1 MTGKVRRCAVYTRK
15 SSEEGLD
22 QTFNSLNAQREAC
35 EAYIRS
41 QAHEGW
47 KLVKTAYDDGGFSG
61 GTLGRPALQRL
72 LADLGRGLVDVIVVY
87 KIDRLTRSL
96 ADFAR
101 IVETL
106 DRQGASFVSI
116 TQQFNTTTSMGRL
129 TLNVLLSFAQ
139 FEREV
144 TGERIRDKIAASKRK
159 GMWMGGNLPLGYD
172 VKDRQLIVNEAEAET
187 VMSLFQRY
195 VELGTVAALHTDL
208 KRRAIVSKIW
218 TSSSGKTRGGAGY
231 SRGALYYLLRN
242 TIYVGRITHRGA
254 SYAGLHSGIVPQDLW
269 DRVQAMLTENRQGGP
284 RMEGSSGPCLLSGLL
299 FDDRRNVMSPSHACK
314 ANGRRY
320 RYYVSQAVLQG
331 RQEGAGSIRRVAAEA
346 IESLIERALCKS
358 LPKAMQTE
366 WARLSI
372 EHKRE
377 RIKRLIERITIRA
390 DNVEIGLTEPGRDL
404 FADAAPSGSIRIATV
419 MKASVGGRQI
429 VPRDGASVRVDRS
442 LVKAIA
448 WARDLRQRLERDGK
462 SLDELARE
470 DGCSRPY
477 VSSMIRLAY
486 LAPGITQSVLK
497 GTQPAQLTLAD
508 LMQRDIPIHW
518 GEQRR
523 AFGFS

>member
-1 MTGKVRRCAVYTRK
+1 MY
-15 SSEEGLD
+15 
-22 QTFNSLNAQREAC
+22 
-35 EAYIRS
+35 
-41 QAHEGW
+41 
-47 KLVKTAYDDGGFSG
+47 
-61 GTLGRPALQRL
+61 
-72 LADLGRGLVDVIVVY
+72 
-87 KIDRLTRSL
+87 
-96 ADFAR
+96 
-101 IVETL
+101 
-106 DRQGASFVSI
+106 
-116 TQQFNTTTSMGRL
+116 
-129 TLNVLLSFAQ
+129 
-139 FEREV
+139 
-144 TGERIRDKIAASKRK
+144 
-159 GMWMGGNLPLGYD
+159 
-172 VKDRQLIVNEAEAET
+172 
-187 VMSLFQRY
+187 LFQRY

-208 KRRAIVSKIW
+208 KRCAIVSKIW

-419 MKASVGGRQI
+419 MKQVWE
-429 VPRDGASVRVDRS
+429 DVRS
-442 LVKAIA
+442 
-448 WARDLRQRLERDGK
+448 
-462 SLDELARE
+462 
-470 DGCSRPY
+470 SRGM
-477 VSSMIRLAY
+477 VHRC
-486 LAPGITQSVLK
+486 
-497 GTQPAQLTLAD
+497 
-508 LMQRDIPIHW
+508 
-518 GEQRR
+518 E
-523 AFGFS
+523 